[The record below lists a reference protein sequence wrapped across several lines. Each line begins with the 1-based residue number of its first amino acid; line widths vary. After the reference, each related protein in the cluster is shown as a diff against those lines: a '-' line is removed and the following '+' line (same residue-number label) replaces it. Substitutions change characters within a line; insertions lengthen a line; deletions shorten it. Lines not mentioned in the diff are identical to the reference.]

1 MYDETNE
8 TFGVWAVATN
18 GDSLYRH
25 GVRKTNPAGT
35 LWEHISV
42 NNQPLVSISACKNAG
57 VWAIG
62 RNGKIIKILYSSW
75 LFSCMYLYEKVWPTD
90 AAGSLPKMNVEAIGK
105 QLMTRQKI

>member
-1 MYDETNE
+1 MYQRYRKCRLTTTGPWCEIGNTKLIDVSLMFDDTTD

-25 GVRKTNPAGT
+25 GVKKSNPAGT
-35 LWEHISV
+35 SWEHISV

-62 RNGKIIKILYSSW
+62 RNGKI
-75 LFSCMYLYEKVWPTD
+75 
-90 AAGSLPKMNVEAIGK
+90 NN
-105 QLMTRQKI
+105 

>member
-1 MYDETNE
+1 MFDETTD

-25 GVRKTNPAGT
+25 GVKKSNPAGT
-35 LWEHISV
+35 SWEHISV

-62 RNGKIIKILYSSW
+62 RNGKIIKILYASL
-75 LFSCMYLYEKVWPTD
+75 LFSCIFLFEKVWLTD
-90 AAGSLPKMNVEAIGK
+90 YVDFLPKMNVEAFGK
-105 QLMTRQKI
+105 RLMMPPKI